1 MRIICLG
8 DRLTVEA
15 LSIVGA
21 EPMEVSSSSEF
32 LTRLETLIQNRENI
46 ILITKS
52 MVEQVKPQIDALQ
65 KKFPGTIVVVVPD
78 VSKDL
83 DMNIN
88 RLVSEVVG
96 VSFGN

>member
-1 MRIICLG
+1 M
-8 DRLTVEA
+8 TVEA

-21 EPMEVSSSSEF
+21 EPIEVSSSSDF
-32 LTRLETLIQNRENI
+32 LTRFETLIQNRENI

-52 MVEQVKPQIDALQ
+52 MAEQARSQIDALQ

-88 RLVSEVVG
+88 KLVSEVVG

>member
-1 MRIICLG
+1 MRIVCLG
-8 DRLTVEA
+8 DRLTSEA

-32 LTRLETLIQNRENI
+32 LSKIEDLIQNRGNI

-52 MVEQVKPQIDALQ
+52 MVEQVKTEIDALQ
-65 KKFPGTIVVVVPD
+65 KKFPGAIVVVIPD

-88 RLVSEVVG
+88 KLVSEVVG